1 MPISEAV
8 WVRRLGAGL
17 MMTTA
22 LVPTVAIETAH
33 ARAHARAG
41 TAQGAAPSAVQADA
55 HEFDIPAQTLSSA
68 LAAFRMQSGAR
79 LAPSNDAAAVS
90 TPGVHGRMT
99 PAEALNRLLAG
110 TGLVYAVGGNGAFV
124 LHRPAM
130 QAAVANGP
138 GDGKG
143 DGADATDE
151 LPPVS
156 VQGQLPTPYIDQDA
170 PYKAD
175 RLSSSKFTEP
185 VLNTA
190 RTVTVNTREV
200 LDDKNATALRD
211 VARSTAGVTLGS
223 GEGGNA
229 FGDRF
234 FIRGFDARNDI
245 FVDGVRDPGVSV
257 RDDFNTEQV
266 EILRGPASTL
276 AGRGTAG
283 GAINI
288 VTKEA
293 RFTDFYRAEAQGGL
307 TDATKRGTFDVNRQV
322 NDKVAVRLNGMA
334 QGADV
339 AGRDFTTDNRWG
351 IAAAVTVRP
360 VDDVVI
366 KGNYAHTSL
375 WGLPDFGVPYD
386 TVRHRPATEGDISHS
401 AYFGIVNRDF
411 TKTTQDLGTLDA
423 AWKVRDWLTVENKVR
438 AGYST
443 LNYLGTTPENPS
455 ATGATAKYSS
465 NLGFFSGFTQQNA
478 QSRYQKVNVVADEP
492 QATIRFDTG
501 AIRNTTVV
509 GADFSRERIG
519 IDTYTGLTSEI
530 TTGSN
535 FFASNGA
542 PISSIYSPVNYLAS
556 LPNLSLTGNPLR
568 YGVDTKSGY
577 VLHTANIAEL
587 IILNGGVRYDD
598 YHITSSNNAS
608 TRSAD
613 NALVN
618 YNANVV
624 VKPIPAVSLYGAFA
638 TAATPV
644 GAELDAAS
652 SAYGGLAATQNAAQI
667 YGPLR
672 TKAYELGAKWELFD
686 RHMLASVAAF
696 QTDVTNARETT
707 PAGTPGYATG
717 TIVSGAAYRVR
728 GLDFELAGKIT
739 PRWSL
744 LGGLVLLN
752 TDVHRSIDA
761 RNIGLRL
768 ANVANQSFN
777 LLSKYKVTDWFE
789 LGGQAIY
796 ASQIQGGSLLVAN
809 GNQPY
814 GARAVPT
821 VLPSH
826 WRFDAFAEA
835 KITQNLGAK
844 LYVQNI
850 LNKRYY
856 DSFYQ
861 SAQPFVLEAPGR
873 SATLILSAKF

>member
-1 MPISEAV
+1 MV
-8 WVRRLGAGL
+8 
-17 MMTTA
+17 TTA
-22 LVPTVAIETAH
+22 LVGIVTAMSAH
-33 ARAHARAG
+33 AQ
-41 TAQGAAPSAVQADA
+41 TQPPIDLAVRRN
-55 HEFDIPAQTLSSA
+55 FNIPAQSLSRG
-68 LAAFRMQSGAR
+68 LVLFGQQSGIR
-79 LAPSNDAAAVS
+79 ITSGNDVAGSFA
-90 TPGVHGRMT
+90 TPGVRGRMP
-99 PAEALNRLLAG
+99 PADALQRLLSG
-110 TGLVYAVGGNGAFV
+110 TGITYAINGDRTYTLQKAVPAASAHAPPRVSTGSGETGG
-124 LHRPAM
+124 
-130 QAAVANGP
+130 
-138 GDGKG
+138 GD
-143 DGADATDE
+143 DGAD
-151 LPPVS
+151 LPAVR
-156 VQGQLPTPYIDQDA
+156 VEAQLPSPYADPAA

-185 VLNTA
+185 VLNTP
-190 RTVTVNTREV
+190 RSITVNTREV

-234 FIRGFDARNDI
+234 FLRGFDVRNDI

-293 RFTDFYRAEAQGGL
+293 RFTDFYRFEGQGGF
-307 TDATKRGTFDVNRQV
+307 TDGTKRGTFDANRQI

-334 QGADV
+334 QGAEV
-339 AGRDFTTDNRWG
+339 AGRDNTTDNRWG

-360 VDDVVI
+360 TDDI
-366 KGNYAHTSL
+366 TLKGNYSHTSL

-386 TVRHRPATEGDISHS
+386 TVRHRPATEGDISHT

-423 AWKVRDWLTVENKVR
+423 TWNVRDWITLENKFR

-455 ATGATAKYSS
+455 ASGATAKFSS
-465 NLGFFSGFTQQNA
+465 NPNFFSGFVQQNA
-478 QSRYQKVNVVADEP
+478 QSRFQKVNVVADEP
-492 QATIRFDTG
+492 QVTVRFNTG
-501 AIRNTTVV
+501 AIRNTTVA

-530 TTGSN
+530 TTGNN
-535 FFASNGA
+535 FFASSGA
-542 PISSIYSPVNYLAS
+542 PISSIYSPVNYLAT

-568 YGVDTKSGY
+568 YGIDTHSGY
-577 VLHTANIAEL
+577 VLHTANIADL

-598 YHITSSNNAS
+598 YHITSSNNTS
-608 TRSAD
+608 SRSAD
-613 NALVN
+613 DALVN

-624 VKPIPAVSLYGAFA
+624 VKPIPTVSLYGAFA
-638 TAATPV
+638 TAATPIGSEV
-644 GAELDAAS
+644 DAS
-652 SAYGGLAATQNAAQI
+652 SSTYGGFSPTQPTTQI
-667 YGPLR
+667 FGPIR
-672 TKAYELGAKWELFD
+672 TKAYEAGVKWELLD
-686 RHMLASVAAF
+686 RHMLATAAAF
-696 QTDVTNARETT
+696 QTDVRNARETT
-707 PAGTPGYATG
+707 PNGLPGYASG

-739 PRWSL
+739 PQWSL

-752 TDVHRSIDA
+752 TDVHRSVVA
-761 RNIGLRL
+761 ANIGLRL

-777 LLSKYKVTDWFE
+777 VLTKYKVTDWFE

-809 GNQPY
+809 GNVPF
-814 GARAVPT
+814 GAKPSPT

-826 WRFDAFAEA
+826 WRFDTFAEA
-835 KITQNLGAK
+835 KINQNLGAK
-844 LYVQNI
+844 LYVQN
-850 LNKRYY
+850 LFNKRYY
-856 DSFYQ
+856 DSLYQ